1 MTVASALSEL
11 ERSPAL
17 HDHIVHLQQVVDDEE
32 KRRER
37 FYNDLDE
44 DTKAEFINGQIVVHS
59 PARRDHLKVSFYVSN
74 LLGNFAL
81 LHELG
86 EVYTEKCLIRCRRND
101 YEPDV
106 CFFTAK
112 KAAKFSGDLSVF
124 PPPDLAVEVLSPSTE
139 HNDRTLKLRDYARH
153 GVGEYWIVDA
163 DGREIEQ
170 YVLPPGEGEYEL
182 KARLTKASR
191 LTSVVLTGFSVPV
204 AAFFD
209 AAKHQRAMREM
220 IEAK

>member
-1 MTVASALSEL
+1 MTVASALAEL
-11 ERSPAL
+11 ERSAAL
-17 HDHIVHLQQVVDDEE
+17 HDHIAHLKQVIDEE
-32 KRRER
+32 GRRRER

-59 PARRDHLKVSFYVSN
+59 PARRDHLKVSFYVGN
-74 LLGNFAL
+74 LVGNFAL
-81 LHELG
+81 LHDLG
-86 EVYTEKCLIRCRRND
+86 EVYAEKCLIRCRRND

-112 KAAKFSGDLSVF
+112 KAAEFNGGQSVF
-124 PPPDLAVEVLSPSTE
+124 PPPDLIVEILSPSTE
-139 HNDRTLKLRDYARH
+139 KNDRTLKLHDYARH

-163 DGREIEQ
+163 DERSLEQ

-182 KARLTKASR
+182 KARLTKTAR
-191 LTSVVLTGFSVPV
+191 LTSVVLTGFSAPV

-209 AAKHQRAMREM
+209 AAKYQRALQ
-220 IEAK
+220 ALSLSS